1 MREFKFKVGD
11 RVRVTEVVRSGWDAD
26 ADWLHVGQEYT
37 VQEVHT
43 YRDPEFPY
51 KVRENDDPDGDS
63 DVLRESQLELVTTST
78 VYKLEVPPEPEGV
91 DRVRPVASPG
101 RVFERRSDGLWYDDP
116 KEFTGFGREWE
127 SILSEYST
135 FGLEPLPAAE
145 SEYDAA
151 VRWFREHP
159 EFGKRSL
166 RHLIGDFDGSVNAA
180 VIVSR
185 VLLDSE
191 ES

>member
-11 RVRVTEVVRSGWDAD
+11 RVRVTDVFRSGWDAD
-26 ADWLHVGQEYT
+26 APWIHVGQEYT
-37 VQEVHT
+37 VQEVRT
-43 YRDPEFPY
+43 YRGVEFPY
-51 KVRENDDPDGDS
+51 LVSENDDPDGDV
-63 DVLRESQLELVTTST
+63 DVLRESQLELVTTPT

-127 SILSEYST
+127 SILSEYRIT
-135 FGLEPLPAAE
+135 GLEPVPADPQDSE

-151 VRWFREHP
+151 VRFFREHP
-159 EFGKRSL
+159 GNLYPDSDEWV
-166 RHLIGDFDGSVNAA
+166 RHSA
-180 VIVSR
+180 VIVR
-185 VLLDSE
+185 KVLE
-191 ES
+191 QGEQR